1 MSYSFLG
8 GESRKKFSDQEDL
21 FKVIEGF
28 MGYLPNSHL
37 SMAVNPQLNQSF
49 AALAGTIFASQNIDQ
64 GSMQLIALASS
75 LSSGCKYC
83 QAHTSHGAH
92 QAGVNEEKIND
103 ILRYQESSH
112 YDDSEKAILDL
123 AFASGKTP
131 NQANQEHFDNLL
143 KYFNNEQIIDELHFL
158 KDIPVRIVQGRFD
171 MICPPE
177 TAERVHR
184 LLPNSK
190 LVIVK
195 DAGHAMSE
203 PNISF
208 ELINATNEFR
218 N

>member
-1 MSYSFLG
+1 
-8 GESRKKFSDQEDL
+8 
-21 FKVIEGF
+21 

-49 AALAGTIFASQNIDQ
+49 ATLAGTIFASQNIDQ

-112 YDDSEKAILDL
+112 YDNSEKAILDL

-143 KYFNNEQIIDELHFL
+143 KYFNNEQIIDMVAVISLFGFL
-158 KDIPVRIVQGRFD
+158 NRWNDTLGSHLEDV
-171 MICPPE
+171 
-177 TAERVHR
+177 
-184 LLPNSK
+184 PNSFVEDK
-190 LVIVK
+190 LK
-195 DAGHAMSE
+195 PLGWKQL
-203 PNISF
+203 ISSTS
-208 ELINATNEFR
+208 LG
-218 N
+218 